1 MAFTNDKTATSSFTN
16 DSYVTN
22 TGDFVAEQYTK
33 YIAQDYTA
41 DDTYRYYGSDND
53 FGLRYVSRSNIL
65 EFSNS
70 KSQPL
75 MTLSKDGV
83 FVLNSQLTGDNDI
96 FQINDVN
103 GAIVFSV
110 NNKGMNLGDTIQMN
124 ANDELP
130 TFNTAHGFTFYDG
143 SAYAKVSE
151 NGGEN

>member
-16 DSYVTN
+16 DSYIN
-22 TGDFVAEQYTK
+22 ANSNFVAEQYTK

-53 FGLRYVSRSNIL
+53 FGLRYVSKDSVL
-65 EFSNS
+65 EFSNA

-83 FVLNSQLTGDNDI
+83 LILNSQLTGDSDI

-103 GAIVFSV
+103 GDAVFKV
-110 NNKGMNLGDTIQMN
+110 NSKGLHLGDTIQMN

-130 TFNTAHGFTFYDG
+130 TFNATHGFTFYDG
-143 SAYAKVSE
+143 DAYAKVGS
-151 NGGEN
+151 N